1 MSENYSLKY
10 DLKFSVCG
18 WHSAI
23 KVTCNLLYKK
33 GRDDVP
39 IKNSV
44 KYRSRLISVGE
55 MMLFFLIIC
64 FSTNTLEIVLGQAA

>member
-1 MSENYSLKY
+1 MAFCDK
-10 DLKFSVCG
+10 G
-18 WHSAI
+18 H
-23 KVTCNLLYKK
+23 NLLYKK

-44 KYRSRLISVGE
+44 QYRPRLISVGE